1 MTTTQVEFQVIDG
14 WEKTPDDAKL
24 KHEDVAAV
32 AVDSQDRVYLHTRN
46 GDRVMVFEP
55 DGKFIGAWGDGV
67 FGNAHG
73 ITIGPDDSLYCTD
86 NKDHVV
92 RKFTPEGKLLMTFG
106 TPGQKSDTGYD
117 TTGKPKTH
125 HNETVVRAA
134 GPFNTVCNTAIAPN
148 GDVFVADGYGNAR
161 VHHFKPDGSL
171 VKSWGEVGTG
181 NGQFHLPHGIALAN
195 DGRVIICD
203 RENDRLQFFSPEGA
217 FLYEW
222 TDVQRPTAAAV
233 SPDGLIYVSELWR
246 PANEAGQGSFTHGY
260 ADYDQPGRVSVY
272 DNSGNVVSRFGASST
287 DRAAPGNFVAPHGLC
302 LDHAGNLYVAEVTGT
317 YGIRAKRTGPETA
330 DHQIQK
336 FARSK

>member
-106 TPGQKSDTGYD
+106 TPGQNSDTGYD
-117 TTGKPKTH
+117 TTGKPKTTTTRRWSVPPDPSTPSATRQSRQTATSSSR
-125 HNETVVRAA
+125 TV
-134 GPFNTVCNTAIAPN
+134 TAMPACTTSS
-148 GDVFVADGYGNAR
+148 R
-161 VHHFKPDGSL
+161 
-171 VKSWGEVGTG
+171 
-181 NGQFHLPHGIALAN
+181 
-195 DGRVIICD
+195 
-203 RENDRLQFFSPEGA
+203 
-217 FLYEW
+217 
-222 TDVQRPTAAAV
+222 TAAWS
-233 SPDGLIYVSELWR
+233 SPGAK
-246 PANEAGQGSFTHGY
+246 PAPVMG
-260 ADYDQPGRVSVY
+260 
-272 DNSGNVVSRFGASST
+272 NSTSRMASPSRT
-287 DRAAPGNFVAPHGLC
+287 TAA
-302 LDHAGNLYVAEVTGT
+302 
-317 YGIRAKRTGPETA
+317 
-330 DHQIQK
+330 
-336 FARSK
+336 